1 VHLFK
6 PTTAMRGRD
15 NGVAITYYLKAPAM
29 SVGIEVLDG
38 TGKPV
43 RTWTITSEGQR
54 AAGARAAGAGAAGG
68 GGGRR
73 GGGGGA
79 PTARVGTNR
88 MTWDMRYPGPTTFD
102 GMILWAAGSNGP
114 IAVPGTYQV
123 RLTVDAHPPQTQSFE
138 IGKASRLAHVSVED
152 MRAQFDLA
160 VRVRDRTS
168 EANEAVIAMR
178 DIKTQVDDRVG
189 RDGSIRQEGDQLK
202 TKFTDVEGEIYQYR
216 NQSNQDPLNYPIK
229 LNNKLAALQGAVE
242 GVHGAPTAQT
252 YVVFEELSGRLD
264 VQLEALNQIII
275 TDLAE
280 FNRLLQS
287 KGLEPIPDPRA
298 RPVT

>member
-1 VHLFK
+1 
-6 PTTAMRGRD
+6 
-15 NGVAITYYLKAPAM
+15 
-29 SVGIEVLDG
+29 
-38 TGKPV
+38 
-43 RTWTITSEGQR
+43 
-54 AAGARAAGAGAAGG
+54 
-68 GGGRR
+68 
-73 GGGGGA
+73 
-79 PTARVGTNR
+79 

-138 IGKASRLAHVSVED
+138 IGKAGRLAHVSVED

-229 LNNKLAALQGAVE
+229 LNNKIAALMGAVE
-242 GVHGAPTAQT
+242 GVDGRPTRQSFE
-252 YVVFEELSGRLD
+252 VFELLSGLLD
-264 VQLEALNQIII
+264 QQLNRMEVLIR
-275 TDLAE
+275 TDLEE

-287 KGLEPIPDPRA
+287 KGLDPIRPPAR
-298 RPVT
+298 RPVA